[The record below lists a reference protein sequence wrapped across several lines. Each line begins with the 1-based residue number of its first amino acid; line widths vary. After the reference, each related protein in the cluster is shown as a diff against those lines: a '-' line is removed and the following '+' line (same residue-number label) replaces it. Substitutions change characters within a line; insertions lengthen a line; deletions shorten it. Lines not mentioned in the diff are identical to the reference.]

1 MIIPYQEFTPI
12 TPITGISS
20 AKRFSALYLHKFLLN
35 KEAGFTLKILN
46 ILYKY
51 GISYEHMPSGI
62 DDLTIIFDNS
72 QLTEAKRKAVSRDI
86 RAVIQPDELRW
97 IDDYALIM
105 VVGEGMINRIG
116 IMKDVILA
124 ISDHNINIHMI
135 NQGSSEVSIMLG
147 TKSADADKAVKYIY
161 EAF

>member
-1 MIIPYQEFTPI
+1 M
-12 TPITGISS
+12 
-20 AKRFSALYLHKFLLN
+20 
-35 KEAGFTLKILN
+35 
-46 ILYKY
+46 
-51 GISYEHMPSGI
+51 
-62 DDLTIIFDNS
+62 
-72 QLTEAKRKAVSRDI
+72 
-86 RAVIQPDELRW
+86 IQPDELRW

-161 EAF
+161 EAFLNKSSRPAKAT

>member
-1 MIIPYQEFTPI
+1 
-12 TPITGISS
+12 
-20 AKRFSALYLHKFLLN
+20 
-35 KEAGFTLKILN
+35 
-46 ILYKY
+46 
-51 GISYEHMPSGI
+51 MPSGI

-105 VVGEGMINRIG
+105 IVGEGMINRIG

-124 ISDHNINIHMI
+124 ISTKVHLKSRSCLELRALMLIKLSNTFTKLFLNK
-135 NQGSSEVSIMLG
+135 SSRP
-147 TKSADADKAVKYIY
+147 AKAT
-161 EAF
+161 

>member
-1 MIIPYQEFTPI
+1 
-12 TPITGISS
+12 
-20 AKRFSALYLHKFLLN
+20 
-35 KEAGFTLKILN
+35 
-46 ILYKY
+46 
-51 GISYEHMPSGI
+51 MPSGI

-161 EAF
+161 EAFFEQK